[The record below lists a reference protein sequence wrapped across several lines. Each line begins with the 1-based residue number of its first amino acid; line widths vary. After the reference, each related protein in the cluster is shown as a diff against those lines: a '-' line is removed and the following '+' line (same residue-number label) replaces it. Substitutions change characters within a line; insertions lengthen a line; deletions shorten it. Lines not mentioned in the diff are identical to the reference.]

1 MKKLLVILALILGVS
16 INAQTQSYTLKYNT
30 FVKYTKNPKV
40 KSNKQ
45 EVNVYAIFS
54 GDEKGDVILFFDE
67 NKVERYKKYGEIQ
80 EGVNKEGNSFRWIA
94 TVREDNVPALLQLF
108 DNNVLRIHYRGY
120 TLEYGLE

>member
-67 NKVERYKKYGEIQ
+67 NKVERYKKYGEIR
-80 EGVNKEGNSFRWIA
+80 EGVNKEGDSFRWI
-94 TVREDNVPALLQLF
+94 TTIREDNVPALLQLF